1 MEIKP
6 LKKEDRKFT
15 MEVHQ
20 SEFELLKRIREKLQF
35 GQILIETKNGLPWM
49 IKSETKFDK
58 IWFD

>member
-20 SEFELLKRIREKLQF
+20 AEFELLKRIREKYEF
-35 GQILIETKNGLPWM
+35 GKIVIETKNGLPWR
-49 IKSETKFDK
+49 ITKEVEYD
-58 IWFD
+58 IVWFG